1 MTRLISLAVLSLL
14 ILTIAAFAPKQD
26 KPQPKTVQIGTKLW
40 LAENVNVPFAGSW
53 CYNNDQANCKKYG
66 RLYNLELATLAC
78 TRMGDGWRLPT
89 LADWE
94 DMINTLGSNKLAAL
108 KLKPTGDSGF
118 NAVYAGIRLEGTNE
132 YKALGSE
139 TAYWTS
145 SPMNPKEA
153 FIKEI
158 KSFSP
163 LIIEGYAPVDRGL
176 SCRCVKD
183 LPKAE

>member
-1 MTRLISLAVLSLL
+1 MLRLLSLVL
-14 ILTIAAFAPKQD
+14 LSGIALLIAAFAPQD
-26 KPQPKTVQIGTKLW
+26 KPAPKTVEIGSRIW

-53 CYNNDQANCKKYG
+53 CYNNDPLNCKKYG
-66 RLYNLELATLAC
+66 RLYTLELATLAC

-94 DMINTLGSNKLAAL
+94 DLINSIGSNKLAAM
-108 KLKPTGDSGF
+108 KLKPSGDSGF
-118 NAVYAGIRLEGTNE
+118 NAVYGGYRLESNE
-132 YKALGSE
+132 FKALGSE

-145 SPMNPKEA
+145 SPMNPKQV

-158 KSFSP
+158 KNFSP
-163 LIIEGYAPVDRGL
+163 LIIENYAPVERGL

-183 LPKAE
+183 LPKGE